1 MQALCKNYS
10 NLFRFCTT
18 NTRAVKNSLNKN
30 LYSIEL
36 ITKSLNR
43 RVLSMFYSPGVGA
56 VCEAV
61 QKDKNASNIMTM
73 RGRSVAILTD
83 GDFMNAPGKKVMPV
97 IDWVVAQVKYY
108 SGKEPFPFVVEKN
121 ANTE

>member
-1 MQALCKNYS
+1 
-10 NLFRFCTT
+10 
-18 NTRAVKNSLNKN
+18 
-30 LYSIEL
+30 
-36 ITKSLNR
+36 
-43 RVLSMFYSPGVGA
+43 MFYSPGVGA

>member
-1 MQALCKNYS
+1 MQVICRNYS
-10 NLFRFCTT
+10 NLFRFCT
-18 NTRAVKNSLNKN
+18 NRRAIKNCLSKN
-30 LYSIEL
+30 LYSIDL

-61 QKDKNASNIMTM
+61 QKDKKVSDKLTL

-83 GDFMNAPGKKVMPV
+83 GDFMDAPGKKVMPV
-97 IDWVVAQVKYY
+97 MDWVVAQIKYY
-108 SGKEPFPFVVEKN
+108 SGKDPFPFVV
-121 ANTE
+121 